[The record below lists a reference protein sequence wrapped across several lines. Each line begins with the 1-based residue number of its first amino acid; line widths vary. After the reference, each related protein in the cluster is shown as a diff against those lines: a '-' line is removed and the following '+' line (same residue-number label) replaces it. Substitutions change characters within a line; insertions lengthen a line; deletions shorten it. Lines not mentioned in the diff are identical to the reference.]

1 MKNSIIKAAL
11 AIGIG
16 LATATSSAFA
26 GPGPRDVFTDIKDGS
41 VRFAKNTWEVTKD
54 VSRTVVHSPV
64 IAYQVARGERPLFTH
79 ETASRDSGR
88 REQIA
93 LAGHRSEAES
103 YQGMSPT
110 KRPEQPSN

>member
-1 MKNSIIKAAL
+1 MKNSIAKAAL

-26 GPGPRDVFTDIKDGS
+26 GPGPRDSVFTEIKDGS
-41 VRFAKNTWEVTKD
+41 VHFAKNTWEVTKD

-79 ETASRDSGR
+79 ETASREDGR
-88 REQIA
+88 RQQIA
-93 LAGHRSEAES
+93 LTGHHSAQS
-103 YQGMSPT
+103 Q
-110 KRPEQPSN
+110 